1 LILDSFFLAE
11 ASAISAPSAASDG
24 DNDGDSDGNSDGRFD
39 GRFDGTFDGTFD
51 VELDDELLLE
61 EEVSEVTGAVGSPD
75 VELDDVAV
83 VADEGDELRTE
94 LGRPLGTKL
103 GRPLGAA
110 EAALLVVLGDGIT
123 DGAFEG
129 ASVGPS
135 SLLLLFAFF
144 ADFSDLGALVD
155 FSDLGALVAFSDLG
169 ALVDFS
175 DLGALV
181 AFPDLGALVAFP
193 DLGALADLSC
203 RRSSSGL
210 LRRWVPSFI
219 PTTVDAIAN
228 VARAIAR
235 TNVDFFIP
243 AIVLVV
249 KTPVKI

>member
-24 DNDGDSDGNSDGRFD
+24 DNDGDSDGNSDGNSD
-39 GRFDGTFDGTFD
+39 GRFDGRFDGTFD
-51 VELDDELLLE
+51 VELDDELLPE
-61 EEVSEVTGAVGSPD
+61 EEEPEVTGAVGSVD

-155 FSDLGALVAFSDLG
+155 FSDLGALVAF
-169 ALVDFS
+169 
-175 DLGALV
+175 
-181 AFPDLGALVAFP
+181 P

-210 LRRWVPSFI
+210 LRRRVPSFI